1 MNMSFKKPISSL
13 VLIYTEDFKVLL
25 MERADKKAF
34 WQSVTG
40 SLEENETPRETA
52 AREVFE
58 ETGINTNQYTLEDW
72 HLYHVYEI
80 YAHWRFRYAP
90 DITHNTEHI
99 FGLILPSIIPI
110 QLSEHEHVRYLWV
123 DWREAMDKVFSWTN
137 VEAIKKLAEIHQ
149 LKL

>member
-1 MNMSFKKPISSL
+1 MSFKKPISSL

-40 SLEENETPRETA
+40 SLEENETPIEAA

-58 ETGINTNQYTLEDW
+58 ETGVNTNKYLLEDW
-72 HLYHVYEI
+72 HLSHVYEI
-80 YAHWRFRYAP
+80 YAHWRYRYAP
-90 DITHNTEHI
+90 NITHNTEHI
-99 FGLILPSIIPI
+99 FGLKVPFVIPI
-110 QLSEHEHVRYLWV
+110 QLSEHEHVQYLWV
-123 DWREAMDKVFSWTN
+123 DWKEAMDKVFSWTN

>member
-1 MNMSFKKPISSL
+1 MSFKKPISSL

-72 HLYHVYEI
+72 HLSHVYEI

-99 FGLILPSIIPI
+99 FGLKLPSIIPI

>member
-1 MNMSFKKPISSL
+1 MSFKKPISSL

-40 SLEENETPRETA
+40 SLEENETPKETA

-72 HLYHVYEI
+72 HLSHVYEI

-99 FGLILPSIIPI
+99 FGLKLPSIIPI

-123 DWREAMDKVFSWTN
+123 DWRDAMDKVFSWTN

-149 LKL
+149 QKL

>member
-1 MNMSFKKPISSL
+1 MSFKKPISSL

-40 SLEENETPRETA
+40 SLEANETPSEAA

-58 ETGINTNQYTLEDW
+58 ETGINVNQYSLEDW
-72 HLYHVYEI
+72 HLSHVYEI
-80 YAHWRFRYAP
+80 YAHWRYRYAP
-90 DITHNTEHI
+90 DVTHNTEYI
-99 FGLILPSIIPI
+99 FGLKVPAPIPI
-110 QLSEHEHVRYLWV
+110 QLSADEHVQYLWL
-123 DWREAMDKVFSWTN
+123 DWTEAMDKVFSWTN

>member
-1 MNMSFKKPISSL
+1 MSFKKPISSL

-40 SLEENETPRETA
+40 SLEGNETPKETA

-58 ETGINTNQYTLEDW
+58 ETGINTNQYRLEDW
-72 HLYHVYEI
+72 HLSHVYEI

-99 FGLILPSIIPI
+99 FGLKVPSVIPI
-110 QLSEHEHVRYLWV
+110 QLSEHEHVQYLWV
-123 DWREAMDKVFSWTN
+123 DWKEAMDKVFSWTN

>member
-1 MNMSFKKPISSL
+1 MPFKKPISSL

-25 MERADKKAF
+25 MERSDKKAF

-72 HLYHVYEI
+72 HLSHVYEI

-99 FGLILPSIIPI
+99 FGLKLPSIIPI

-123 DWREAMDKVFSWTN
+123 DWRDAMDKVFSWTN

>member
-1 MNMSFKKPISSL
+1 MPFKKPISSL

-25 MERADKKAF
+25 MERSDKKAF

-72 HLYHVYEI
+72 HLSHVYEI

-99 FGLILPSIIPI
+99 FGLKLPSIIPI

>member
-1 MNMSFKKPISSL
+1 MPFKKPISSL

-25 MERADKKAF
+25 MERADKTAF

-72 HLYHVYEI
+72 HLSHVYEI

-123 DWREAMDKVFSWTN
+123 DWRDAMDKVFSWTN

>member
-1 MNMSFKKPISSL
+1 MSFKKPISSL

-40 SLEENETPRETA
+40 SLEENETPSEAA

-58 ETGINTNQYTLEDW
+58 ETGINTNQYSLEDW
-72 HLYHVYEI
+72 HLSHVYEI
-80 YAHWRFRYAP
+80 YTHWRYRYAP
-90 DITHNTEHI
+90 DVTHNTEHI
-99 FGLILPSIIPI
+99 FGLKVPTATPI
-110 QLSEHEHVRYLWV
+110 QLSADEHVQYLWL
-123 DWREAMDKVFSWTN
+123 DWKEAMDKVFSWTN

>member
-1 MNMSFKKPISSL
+1 MAFKKPVSSL

-25 MERADKKAF
+25 MERADKKGF

-40 SLEENETPRETA
+40 SLEENETPRDA
-52 AREVFE
+52 AIREVFE
-58 ETGINTNQYTLEDW
+58 ETGIDSTQYQLEDW
-72 HLYHVYEI
+72 ELSHIYEI
-80 YAHWRFRYAP
+80 YAHWRYRDAP

-99 FGLILPSIIPI
+99 FALKVPASIPI
-110 QLSEHEHVRYLWV
+110 QLSVDEHIQYLWV
-123 DWREAMDKVFSWTN
+123 DWRDAMDKVFSWTN

>member
-1 MNMSFKKPISSL
+1 MSFKKPISSL

-25 MERADKKAF
+25 MERADKTAF

-72 HLYHVYEI
+72 HLSHVYEI

-99 FGLILPSIIPI
+99 FGLKLPSIIPI

-123 DWREAMDKVFSWTN
+123 DWRDAMDKVFSWTN

>member
-1 MNMSFKKPISSL
+1 MPFKKPISSL

-25 MERADKKAF
+25 MERADKIAF

-72 HLYHVYEI
+72 HLSHVYEI

-99 FGLILPSIIPI
+99 FGLKLPSIIPI
-110 QLSEHEHVRYLWV
+110 QLSEHEHVRHLWL
-123 DWREAMDKVFSWTN
+123 DWRDSMDKVFSWTN

>member
-1 MNMSFKKPISSL
+1 MASKKPVSSL

-25 MERADKKAF
+25 MERADKKGF

-40 SLEENETPRETA
+40 SLEENETPRDA
-52 AREVFE
+52 AIREVFE
-58 ETGINTNQYTLEDW
+58 ETGIDSTQYHLEDW
-72 HLYHVYEI
+72 DLPHVYEI
-80 YAHWRFRYAP
+80 YSHWRYRSAP

-99 FGLILPSIIPI
+99 FALKVPASIPI
-110 QLSEHEHVRYLWV
+110 QLSADEHVQYLWV
-123 DWREAMDKVFSWTN
+123 DWRDAMDKVFSWTN

>member
-1 MNMSFKKPISSL
+1 MSFKKPISSL

-25 MERADKKAF
+25 MERADKTAF

-72 HLYHVYEI
+72 HLSHVYEI

-99 FGLILPSIIPI
+99 FGLKLPSIIPI
-110 QLSEHEHVRYLWV
+110 QLSEHEHVRHLWL
-123 DWREAMDKVFSWTN
+123 DWRDAMDKVFSWTN

>member
-1 MNMSFKKPISSL
+1 MSFKKPISSL

-25 MERADKKAF
+25 MERADKIAF

-72 HLYHVYEI
+72 HLSHVYEI

-123 DWREAMDKVFSWTN
+123 DWRDAMDKVFSWTN

>member
-1 MNMSFKKPISSL
+1 MAFKKPVSSL

-25 MERADKKAF
+25 MERSDKKGF

-40 SLEENETPRETA
+40 SLEENETPRDA
-52 AREVFE
+52 AIREVFE
-58 ETGINTNQYTLEDW
+58 ETGIDSTQYHLEDW
-72 HLYHVYEI
+72 ELSHVYEI
-80 YAHWRFRYAP
+80 FAHWRYRYAP

-99 FGLILPSIIPI
+99 FALKVPASIPI
-110 QLSEHEHVRYLWV
+110 QLSADEHVQYLWV
-123 DWREAMDKVFSWTN
+123 DWSDAMDKVFSWTN

>member
-1 MNMSFKKPISSL
+1 MSFKKPISSL

-40 SLEENETPRETA
+40 SLERNETPKETA

-72 HLYHVYEI
+72 HLSHVYEI

-99 FGLILPSIIPI
+99 FGLKLPSIIPI

-123 DWREAMDKVFSWTN
+123 DWRDAMDKVFSWTN

>member
-1 MNMSFKKPISSL
+1 MSFKKPISSL

-72 HLYHVYEI
+72 HLSHVYEI

-123 DWREAMDKVFSWTN
+123 DWRDAMDKVFSWTN